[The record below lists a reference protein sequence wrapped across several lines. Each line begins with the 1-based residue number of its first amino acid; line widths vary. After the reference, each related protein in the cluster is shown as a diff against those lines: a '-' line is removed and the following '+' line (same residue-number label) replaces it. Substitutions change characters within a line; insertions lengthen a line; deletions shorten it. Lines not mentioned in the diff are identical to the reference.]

1 MIKLDKFKHDNMFEG
16 FGRVYNKQT
25 DKQTQV
31 FALSSPHKPITTPH
45 PLQTP
50 FLLTY
55 QMASAGSEESE
66 SVSEAGEPETWD
78 AQPPSQDLSIHLPK
92 NEKKQPLFKV
102 SISIKH

>member
-25 DKQTQV
+25 YKQTQV
-31 FALSSPHKPITTPH
+31 FALSSPHKPH

-50 FLLTY
+50 FLQTY
-55 QMASAGSEESE
+55 QMASAVSEESE
-66 SVSEAGEPETWD
+66 SVSEAGEPETWV

-92 NEKKQPLFKV
+92 N
-102 SISIKH
+102 